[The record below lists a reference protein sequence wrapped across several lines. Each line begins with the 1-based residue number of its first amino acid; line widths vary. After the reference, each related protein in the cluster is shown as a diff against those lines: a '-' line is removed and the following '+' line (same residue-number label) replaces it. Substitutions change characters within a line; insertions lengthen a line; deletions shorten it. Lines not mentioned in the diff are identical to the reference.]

1 MTKNEWFEDWFNSP
15 FYHILYKD
23 RDYQEAG
30 KFIHNL
36 TEYLALKNDAK
47 VLDLGCGKGRH
58 SLELKKHY
66 GSVLGID
73 LSINSI
79 NEAKKHETKGLK
91 FQIGDM
97 RFFNSNLNFDAVFN
111 LFTSFGYFN
120 DIKDNLKVLS
130 SCKDALTKNGFL
142 ILDYLNAEK
151 IKLKKQNNEIKVVDQ
166 IEFHIERKIENE
178 KILKKIEFKHDNKS
192 YNFEEKVQLFTLKDF
207 INIFEKSGFL
217 LEKAFGS
224 YKLEPFEK
232 ENSDR
237 LILIA
242 KNK

>member
-1 MTKNEWFEDWFNSP
+1 
-15 FYHILYKD
+15 
-23 RDYQEAG
+23 
-30 KFIHNL
+30 
-36 TEYLALKNDAK
+36 
-47 VLDLGCGKGRH
+47 
-58 SLELKKHY
+58 
-66 GSVLGID
+66 
-73 LSINSI
+73 
-79 NEAKKHETKGLK
+79 
-91 FQIGDM
+91 M

-207 INIFEKSGFL
+207 TNIFEKSGFL